1 MAQHRILFVHQNYPS
16 QFRHLAP
23 ALAQRGW
30 QVRALRQGAGSGQ
43 QPLPQQLEVG
53 AFYWT
58 VLTPDIVNL
67 GREEQGSVS
76 V

>member
-1 MAQHRILFVHQNYPS
+1 MPRLRHFWPLGLLVGFVAALPLWSATRSLPFLSGVYRYPPVAQP
-16 QFRHLAP
+16 
-23 ALAQRGW
+23 
-30 QVRALRQGAGSGQ
+30 
-43 QPLPQQLEVG
+43 EVD

>member
-1 MAQHRILFVHQNYPS
+1 MIELRSYKW
-16 QFRHLAP
+16 
-23 ALAQRGW
+23 W
-30 QVRALRQGAGSGQ
+30 QKSRQYNDKSRC
-43 QPLPQQLEVG
+43 EVD

>member
-1 MAQHRILFVHQNYPS
+1 MSVTPY
-16 QFRHLAP
+16 
-23 ALAQRGW
+23 
-30 QVRALRQGAGSGQ
+30 VRPTIRLQPCTQGAEFIIQRPNS
-43 QPLPQQLEVG
+43 EVG

>member
-1 MAQHRILFVHQNYPS
+1 MRQPPVELPPGAYPPGGPS
-16 QFRHLAP
+16 AASVSCTPSASDQP
-23 ALAQRGW
+23 
-30 QVRALRQGAGSGQ
+30 GSV
-43 QPLPQQLEVG
+43 PPERWCEVG